1 MYFIGVLHGKVYFWH
16 RNSCRTLK
24 INIKVMMRCLWSL
37 LVLCALFCVSPVSAQ
52 TLLSEEIKE
61 DSVTGQDVVE
71 KAKEFIGVPYRYG
84 QMNPK
89 RGFDCS
95 GFTTYVFKSLN
106 ICLTRSSRSQF
117 REGVKIDDRRDL
129 QQGDLVF
136 FTGTR
141 SKKTIGHVGIV
152 TDVDEE
158 TGEFEFIHAG
168 RKGICINSSS
178 DGYYDRRYVGARRVL
193 G

>member
-1 MYFIGVLHGKVYFWH
+1 
-16 RNSCRTLK
+16 
-24 INIKVMMRCLWSL
+24 MRFLWSL
-37 LVLCALFCVSPVSAQ
+37 LVLCALFGVSPVSAQ
-52 TLLSEEIKE
+52 TLLSEEIRE

-129 QQGDLVF
+129 QQGIWCFSPVRVPRRPS
-136 FTGTR
+136 GTWV
-141 SKKTIGHVGIV
+141 S
-152 TDVDEE
+152 
-158 TGEFEFIHAG
+158 
-168 RKGICINSSS
+168 
-178 DGYYDRRYVGARRVL
+178 
-193 G
+193 

>member
-1 MYFIGVLHGKVYFWH
+1 MCILLGVLHGKVYFWH

-24 INIKVMMRCLWSL
+24 INIKIMMRCLWSL
-37 LVLCALFCVSPVSAQ
+37 LVLCAFFSVSPVSAQ

-95 GFTTYVFKSLN
+95 GFTTYVFKSLD
-106 ICLTRSSRSQF
+106 ICLTRSSLPSLEKESR
-117 REGVKIDDRRDL
+117 
-129 QQGDLVF
+129 
-136 FTGTR
+136 
-141 SKKTIGHVGIV
+141 
-152 TDVDEE
+152 
-158 TGEFEFIHAG
+158 
-168 RKGICINSSS
+168 
-178 DGYYDRRYVGARRVL
+178 
-193 G
+193 

>member
-1 MYFIGVLHGKVYFWH
+1 
-16 RNSCRTLK
+16 
-24 INIKVMMRCLWSL
+24 
-37 LVLCALFCVSPVSAQ
+37 
-52 TLLSEEIKE
+52 
-61 DSVTGQDVVE
+61 
-71 KAKEFIGVPYRYG
+71 
-84 QMNPK
+84 MNPK

-95 GFTTYVFKSLN
+95 GVTTYVFKSLN

>member
-1 MYFIGVLHGKVYFWH
+1 
-16 RNSCRTLK
+16 
-24 INIKVMMRCLWSL
+24 MMRFLWSL
-37 LVLCALFCVSPVSAQ
+37 LVLCALFGVSPVSAQ
-52 TLLSEEIKE
+52 TLLSEEIRE

-141 SKKTIGHVGIV
+141 SKKTIGHVG
-152 TDVDEE
+152 
-158 TGEFEFIHAG
+158 
-168 RKGICINSSS
+168 
-178 DGYYDRRYVGARRVL
+178 
-193 G
+193 

>member
-1 MYFIGVLHGKVYFWH
+1 MKYLW
-16 RNSCRTLK
+16 TLLAA
-24 INIKVMMRCLWSL
+24 CL
-37 LVLCALFCVSPVSAQ
+37 LFCTSVSAQ
-52 TLLSEEIKE
+52 TVSAEAVN
-61 DSVTGQDVVE
+61 DSVTGEDVVE
-71 KAKEFIGVPYRYG
+71 KAKEYIGVPYRYG

-106 ICLTRSSRSQF
+106 IQLTRTSRSQF
-117 REGVKIDDRRDL
+117 LEGVKIDDRRDL

-141 SKKTIGHVGIV
+141 SRRTVGHVGIV
-152 TDVDEE
+152 TAVDEA

-168 RKGICINSSS
+168 RGGICITSSS
-178 DGYYDRRYVGARRVL
+178 EGYYDRRYMGARRVL
-193 G
+193 V

>member
-1 MYFIGVLHGKVYFWH
+1 MT
-16 RNSCRTLK
+16 RR
-24 INIKVMMRCLWSL
+24 LWSL
-37 LVLCALFCVSPVSAQ
+37 LVLYALFCVSPVSAQ
-52 TLLSEEIKE
+52 TLLPEETE
-61 DSVTGQDVVE
+61 QEPVTGHDVVE

-106 ICLTRSSRSQF
+106 IFLTHSSRSQF

-129 QQGDLVF
+129 RQGDLVF

-141 SKKTIGHVGIV
+141 SRKAIGHVGIV
-152 TDVDEE
+152 TDVDER

>member
-1 MYFIGVLHGKVYFWH
+1 MKYLW
-16 RNSCRTLK
+16 TLLAA
-24 INIKVMMRCLWSL
+24 CL
-37 LVLCALFCVSPVSAQ
+37 LFCTSVSAQ
-52 TLLSEEIKE
+52 TVSAEAVN
-61 DSVTGQDVVE
+61 DSVTGEDVVE
-71 KAKEFIGVPYRYG
+71 KAKEYIGVPYRYG

-106 ICLTRSSRSQF
+106 IQLTRTSRSQF
-117 REGVKIDDRRDL
+117 LEGVKIDDRRDL

-141 SKKTIGHVGIV
+141 SRRTVGHVGIV
-152 TDVDEE
+152 TAVDEA

-168 RKGICINSSS
+168 REGICITSSS
-178 DGYYDRRYVGARRVL
+178 EGYYDRRYMGARRVL
-193 G
+193 V

>member
-1 MYFIGVLHGKVYFWH
+1 
-16 RNSCRTLK
+16 
-24 INIKVMMRCLWSL
+24 MMRCLWSL

-95 GFTTYVFKSLN
+95 GFTTYVFKSLD

-129 QQGDLVF
+129 QQGDLV
-136 FTGTR
+136 
-141 SKKTIGHVGIV
+141 
-152 TDVDEE
+152 TDVNEE

>member
-1 MYFIGVLHGKVYFWH
+1 
-16 RNSCRTLK
+16 
-24 INIKVMMRCLWSL
+24 MMRCLWSL

-71 KAKEFIGVPYRYG
+71 KAKEFIGVPYR
-84 QMNPK
+84 
-89 RGFDCS
+89 S
-95 GFTTYVFKSLN
+95 GFTTYVFKSLD

-152 TDVDEE
+152 TDVNEE

-178 DGYYDRRYVGARRVL
+178 DGYYDRRYVGACRVL